1 MRVRLLLPP
10 PEVSRETFE
19 ETTGLREGEMITAE
33 TNTTVTK
40 NPPGAA
46 VPAIEENWRVDGR
59 EVAEETAVIICGN
72 EVARQIVSPLRV
84 HHLGTAEVQNFYQA
98 AGREEEIETH
108 PLIAIAEDRDRD
120 LVRSNNRILMTYV

>member
-1 MRVRLLLPP
+1 VRVRQLSPP

-19 ETTGLREGEMITAE
+19 ETTVLREGEMITAE
-33 TNTTVTK
+33 TNTTDTK

-46 VPAIEENWRVDGR
+46 VPAIEENLKVDGR
-59 EVAEETAVIICGN
+59 EVAEEAGIRGN

-84 HHLGTAEVQNFYQA
+84 RHLETAEVRNFCQV

-108 PLIAIAEDRDRD
+108 PLIAIAEDQNRD
-120 LVRSNNRILMTYV
+120 LVRAKIRILMTYV

>member
-1 MRVRLLLPP
+1 MRVRQLSPP

-19 ETTGLREGEMITAE
+19 ETTVLREGEMITAE

-46 VPAIEENWRVDGR
+46 VPAIEENLKVDGR
-59 EVAEETAVIICGN
+59 EVAEEAGIRGN
-72 EVARQIVSPLRV
+72 EVARQIVSPLHVR
-84 HHLGTAEVQNFYQA
+84 HLETAEVRNFCQV

-108 PLIAIAEDRDRD
+108 PLIAIAKIKIEIWSE
-120 LVRSNNRILMTYV
+120 LIIRILMTYV

>member
-46 VPAIEENWRVDGR
+46 VPATEENLKVGGR
-59 EVAEETAVIICGN
+59 EVVEEIVVN
-72 EVARQIVSPLRV
+72 EAARQIVSPLSVRPRE
-84 HHLGTAEVQNFYQA
+84 TAEVRNFCQA
-98 AGREEEIETH
+98 AGREEEIETKGH
-108 PLIAIAEDRDRD
+108 PLIAIAEDQDRG
-120 LVRSNNRILMTYV
+120 